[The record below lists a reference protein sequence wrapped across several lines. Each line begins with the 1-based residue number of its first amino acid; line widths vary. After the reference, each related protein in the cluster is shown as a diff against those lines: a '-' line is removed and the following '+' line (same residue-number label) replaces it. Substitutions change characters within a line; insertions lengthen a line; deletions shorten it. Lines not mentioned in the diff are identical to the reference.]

1 MGPVNKTRWDG
12 LWSQLGLT
20 LPSAEYYVE
29 LVDGYREPGRA
40 YHNLLHLSACLRH
53 FDTVAPQLVAPHEI
67 ELALWC
73 HDVIYDPRRQDNEA
87 ASAAWASDLLTAAHA
102 APPLITRISE
112 LILLTRHSQI
122 PTDNDAALLLDI
134 DLAILGAP
142 QPHFDEYERQI
153 RQEYH
158 WVPWPTYCTRRSA
171 VLQAF
176 LDRPT
181 IYQTAIFQAQSES
194 AARSNLAR
202 SLALL
207 AQSF

>member
-1 MGPVNKTRWDG
+1 MGPVSKTRWDE
-12 LWSQLGLT
+12 LWPQLGCRP
-20 LPSAEYYVE
+20 PSAEYYVE
-29 LVDGYREPGRA
+29 LVDCYREAGRA

-53 FDTVAPQLVAPHEI
+53 FDAVASQLAAPAEI

-102 APPLITRISE
+102 APPLITRISD
-112 LILLTRHSQI
+112 LILLTRHHEPSI
-122 PTDNDAALLLDI
+122 DGDAALLLDI

-142 QPHFDEYERQI
+142 QPRFDEYERQI

-158 WVPWPTYCTRRSA
+158 WVPWPTYCTRRRA

-181 IYQTAIFQAQSES
+181 LYQTAIFQGQFES
-194 AARSNLAR
+194 AARANLAR
-202 SLALL
+202 SLQML
-207 AQSF
+207 AQSV

>member
-1 MGPVNKTRWDG
+1 MRLVSKRRWDG
-12 LWSQLGLT
+12 LWPRLGT
-20 LPSAEYYVE
+20 TTPSAEYYVE
-29 LVDGYREPGRA
+29 LVDYYRAAGRA

-53 FDTVAPQLVAPHEI
+53 FDTVAHQLRAPAEI

-87 ASAAWASDLLTAAHA
+87 ASAAWASDLLTAACTTPA
-102 APPLITRISE
+102 LITRIND
-112 LILLTRHSQI
+112 LILLTRHQQKPI
-122 PTDNDAALLLDI
+122 DGDAALLLDI
-134 DLAILGAP
+134 DLTILGAP
-142 QPHFDEYERQI
+142 QARFDEYERQI

-176 LDRPT
+176 LERPT
-181 IYQTAIFQAQSES
+181 IYHTTIFQEQFES
-194 AARSNLAR
+194 TARANLAR

-207 AQSF
+207 AQSI